1 MKINRQKL
9 GRKPEQSL
17 PSELGTRLSTRG
29 SCVRI
34 PLRIPLK
41 GSQCHPPLQ
50 GGTCCGEMD
59 DISLPRGWSCID
71 QDRGLIKKDE
81 NQETEKTMD
90 EFLLKNNYNLKRTGT
105 NY

>member
-1 MKINRQKL
+1 
-9 GRKPEQSL
+9 
-17 PSELGTRLSTRG
+17 
-29 SCVRI
+29 
-34 PLRIPLK
+34 
-41 GSQCHPPLQ
+41 
-50 GGTCCGEMD
+50 MD